1 MSYKKGDIVV
11 VKFPFLVKG
20 KGEVQKGRPA
30 LVICDDKVE
39 KRYKDVILAAITSH
53 IPENIM
59 EMELI
64 LEPIETTG
72 LVKKSL
78 LRLDFLMTIPE
89 ELISR
94 KIGRLPENL
103 IIEVEHKLRK
113 LFGINITY
121 TNQTN

>member
-1 MSYKKGDIVV
+1 MRYKKGDIVV

-53 IPENIM
+53 VPENIM

-64 LEPIETTG
+64 LEPLETTG

-94 KIGRLPENL
+94 KIGRLSESL
-103 IIEVEHKLRK
+103 MIEAEQKLRK

-121 TNQTN
+121 TNQTK

>member
-1 MSYKKGDIVV
+1 
-11 VKFPFLVKG
+11 
-20 KGEVQKGRPA
+20 
-30 LVICDDKVE
+30 
-39 KRYKDVILAAITSH
+39 
-53 IPENIM
+53 M

-78 LRLDFLMTIPE
+78 LRLDFLMTILE

>member
-1 MSYKKGDIVV
+1 MLK
-11 VKFPFLVKG
+11 
-20 KGEVQKGRPA
+20 VQKGRPA

-94 KIGRLPENL
+94 KIDRLPENL

>member
-39 KRYKDVILAAITSH
+39 KRYKDVILSAITSH

>member
-1 MSYKKGDIVV
+1 M
-11 VKFPFLVKG
+11 LKG
-20 KGEVQKGRPA
+20 KGKSKSA

>member
-78 LRLDFLMTIPE
+78 LRLDFLMIIPE

-94 KIGRLPENL
+94 KIDRLPENL

>member
-1 MSYKKGDIVV
+1 MRYKKGDIVV

-30 LVICDDKVE
+30 LVVCDDKVE

-53 IPENIM
+53 VPENIM

-64 LEPIETTG
+64 LEPLETTG

-94 KIGRLPENL
+94 KIGRLSESL
-103 IIEVEHKLRK
+103 MIEAEQKLRK

-121 TNQTN
+121 TNQTK

>member
-1 MSYKKGDIVV
+1 
-11 VKFPFLVKG
+11 
-20 KGEVQKGRPA
+20 
-30 LVICDDKVE
+30 
-39 KRYKDVILAAITSH
+39 VILAAITSH

-78 LRLDFLMTIPE
+78 LKLDFLMTIPE

-94 KIGRLPENL
+94 KIDRLPENL

>member
-1 MSYKKGDIVV
+1 
-11 VKFPFLVKG
+11 
-20 KGEVQKGRPA
+20 
-30 LVICDDKVE
+30 
-39 KRYKDVILAAITSH
+39 
-53 IPENIM
+53 M

-78 LRLDFLMTIPE
+78 LKLDFLMTIPE

-94 KIGRLPENL
+94 KIDRLPENL